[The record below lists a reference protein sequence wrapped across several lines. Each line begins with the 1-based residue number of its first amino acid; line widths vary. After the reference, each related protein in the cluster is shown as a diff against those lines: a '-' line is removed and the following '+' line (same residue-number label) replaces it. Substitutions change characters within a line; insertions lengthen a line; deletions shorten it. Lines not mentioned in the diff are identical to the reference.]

1 MPMTQTWNGIFA
13 GWSGAGMKRRATR
26 PTAVPIAKVMAD
38 SRKGGVLPD
47 ASVKSA
53 SSAHMATAEK
63 PIRVARAMR
72 IFSGARSSNHSAP
85 TRPLTAAPGP

>member
-13 GWSGAGMKRRATR
+13 GWSGTGMKMRAAS
-26 PTAVPIAKVMAD
+26 PTIVPMAKVIAD

-47 ASVKSA
+47 ASVRSA

-63 PIRVARAMR
+63 PIRVARAIEKSPAQEM
-72 IFSGARSSNHSAP
+72 SS
-85 TRPLTAAPGP
+85 